1 MAGLL
6 QFTNCGDCN
15 KQYIVGINGK
25 LVKQTEDADPSAYYS
40 DGEKV
45 PKEFPCRGCGKICKV
60 EDSAD

>member
-6 QFTNCGDCN
+6 QTIHCEDCN

-25 LVKQTEDADPSAYYS
+25 LLKTTEDADPGAYYS
-40 DGEKV
+40 DREGVAE
-45 PKEFPCRGCGKICKV
+45 EYPCKSCGKMCKV